1 MKRLDIYE
9 TIIINERCVLLLSFL
24 LILADRLYKNAI
36 RKNHVNSI
44 ATLYPK
50 STRAQSMS
58 AINCPFQTSNQTI
71 FKFHQV

>member
-1 MKRLDIYE
+1 MYE
-9 TIIINERCVLLLSFL
+9 TIIINERCALLLSFL

-50 STRAQSMS
+50 STSAQSMS
-58 AINCPFQTSNQTI
+58 ATTIIPFHNTIVEPYFNCS
-71 FKFHQV
+71 